1 MRLGAP
7 VLADVADP
15 ASWAAELRRL
25 GYRAAYCP
33 IGAEA
38 PDDEVRAYAEAARSA
53 DVVIAEVGA
62 WSNLISV
69 DDDERRAA
77 IRFNQQQLALADR
90 IGARCS
96 VNFAGSRSTISRSA
110 PDPENL
116 SADTF
121 ALIVDTVREIVDA
134 VEPAH
139 ACFTLELMPWA
150 FPDSADSY
158 VELLRAVERER
169 FAVHLD
175 PVNIIC
181 SPRSYFGSADVVRE
195 CVAKLG
201 PWIKS
206 CHVKDTLL
214 HRQFMTHIDECAPGL
229 GTLDHGVLLRELDG
243 LGDPDLPLMME
254 HLTTQ
259 PEYDAAAA
267 HLRGVAQAVGV
278 AL

>member
-169 FAVHLD
+169 FA
-175 PVNIIC
+175 
-181 SPRSYFGSADVVRE
+181 
-195 CVAKLG
+195 KLG